1 MPSVHFDNVS
11 FQYSS
16 AVPVIVDASFDLG
29 PGWAGV
35 IGTNGGGKST
45 LLRLVSGDLA
55 ADSGL
60 IRVEPAAPGAV
71 LCPQEVGAI
80 DDKIRSLA
88 QSLDGVGR
96 RMLGELQLE
105 PGELERWSTLSPG
118 ERKRWQIGAA
128 LAAEPAVLLLDEPTN
143 HLDADARTI
152 LIDALQRYRG
162 VGMVVSHDRAF
173 LNMLTAKTIRVD
185 HGAVELWN
193 GDYETARVAWEAR
206 SRERRESY
214 EAAKSEQRKLKRRVA
229 DQRRAAEAK
238 RAKHKRTLRR
248 AGPKDH
254 DARSVEAK
262 GRHQSGDATAA
273 RRLQTTLSA
282 AERAAAKVESFQ
294 MRREIGRAFFFDY
307 EPAGRRR
314 LLSYSGPLRAGPR
327 LIAADIVVD
336 LGREDRI
343 WLRGPNGAG
352 KTTLLAALRA
362 ASTLPPDRLLYLPQE
377 LTRDDAVRV
386 LAEVAAMPTGEKAR
400 LLNLVAALG
409 VNPDRLL
416 MSALPSPGEAR
427 KLVMA
432 TGMAHGAWCL
442 LLDEPT
448 NHLDLP
454 SIERL
459 EEAVAGYPGAV
470 VLVTHDD
477 EFATVTTTTTWHL
490 EDGTLTK
497 PG

>member
-1 MPSVHFDNVS
+1 MPSVHFNNVS

-35 IGTNGGGKST
+35 VGANGGGKST
-45 LLRLVSGDLA
+45 LLRLVSGELT
-55 ADSGL
+55 ADSGS
-60 IRVEPAAPGAV
+60 IRVEPTAPGAV
-71 LCPQEVGAI
+71 LCPQEVGAV
-80 DDKIRSLA
+80 DDPIRSLA
-88 QSLDGVGR
+88 RSLDGAGR
-96 RMLGELQLE
+96 RILGELQLE
-105 PGELERWSTLSPG
+105 PGELERWPTLSPG

-143 HLDADARTI
+143 HLDADARAI
-152 LIDALQRYRG
+152 LTNALQRYRG
-162 VGMVVSHDRAF
+162 VGMVVSHDRTF
-173 LNMLTAKTIRVD
+173 LNVLTTKTIRVD

-193 GDYETARVAWEAR
+193 GDYETAREAWEAR
-206 SRERRESY
+206 AQDLLESY
-214 EAAKSEQRKLKRRVA
+214 ESAKSEQRKLQRRAA
-229 DQRRAAEAK
+229 DQRRAAATK

-254 DARSVEAK
+254 DARSMEAK
-262 GRHQSGDATAA
+262 GRHQAGEATAA

-282 AERAAAKVESFQ
+282 AERAAQKVGSFE
-294 MRREIGRAFFFDY
+294 MRREVGRAFFFDY

-314 LLSYSGPLRAGPR
+314 LLSYSGPLRAGSR
-327 LIAADIVVD
+327 LIAADIAVD
-336 LGREDRI
+336 VGREDRI

-352 KTTLLAALRA
+352 KTTLLDALRTN
-362 ASTLPPDRLLYLPQE
+362 STLPADRLLYLPQE

-386 LAEVAAMPTGEKAR
+386 LAEVAAMPSAEKAR
-400 LLNLVAALG
+400 LFNLVAALG
-409 VNPDRLL
+409 VEPDRLL

-459 EEAVAGYPGAV
+459 EEAVAGYPGAI

-477 EFATVTTTTTWHL
+477 DFATATTTTTWHL
-490 EDGTLTK
+490 EDGTLTRL
-497 PG
+497 G